1 MQACVMCSSSF
12 DLSERVF
19 EQRLID
25 DMDFC
30 PRCWQDIMTME
41 YESESV
47 FPIQ

>member
-12 DLSERVF
+12 ELSEHGF

-25 DMDFC
+25 DVDFC

-41 YESESV
+41 YEESFV
-47 FPIQ
+47 PIQ